1 MFENDRKKFYLTLRA
16 KRATFNFEWTK
27 IHQNCHKMVHF
38 GEFLKAYGQK
48 VLPDISLFAGQ
59 KLMENA
65 KKKVIFSNYQTML
78 KIFLKYKTT

>member
-1 MFENDRKKFYLTLRA
+1 
-16 KRATFNFEWTK
+16 
-27 IHQNCHKMVHF
+27 MVHF

-78 KIFLKYKTT
+78 KIFLKYKTTWLTNFWASTADLISVYGRFYTQAKFINSNDPS